1 MFLNEPN
8 SADALAYLERDR
20 AQTGYVMNL
29 ERAWAWRPDVAEAFA
44 LVRQQL
50 LAGTS
55 LTPREIALLVCATAR
70 ALGDPY
76 CSLAWGTR
84 LAGLRG
90 ASAVAEVLRGMDPP
104 ASTAREIALRRWAE
118 QIVNDP
124 GSASALDIEK
134 LRIAG
139 LSDREIF
146 EATVHVAFRLAFSTV
161 NDSLGML
168 PDHQLVVAAP
178 PQVRAGVTYGRAAA
192 VQLINAMNPSDVPQ
206 TGDSQ

>member
-1 MFLNEPN
+1 MFLDEPN
-8 SADALAYLERDR
+8 SADAQTYLEKDR
-20 AQTGYVMNL
+20 VQTGYVMNL

-44 LVRQQL
+44 IVRQQL
-50 LAGTS
+50 LAGSS

-90 ASAVAEVLRGMDPP
+90 ASAVAEVLRGVDPA
-104 ASTAREIALRRWAE
+104 ASTPREIALRRWAE
-118 QIVNDP
+118 QVVNDP
-124 GSASALDIEK
+124 GSASALDVEK

-161 NDSLGML
+161 NGALGML
-168 PDHQLVVAAP
+168 PDHQLVVEAP
-178 PQVRAGVTYGRAAA
+178 PQIRAEITYGRPAA
-192 VQLINAMNPSDVPQ
+192 VQLINAMNSSDFPQ
-206 TGDSQ
+206 TGD